1 MLLRVDQPFSK
12 VFEAAL
18 SRLKLQGPE
27 RFRFVWDGLRL
38 HPNDTP
44 ATLQQRGRK
53 MEDGDFI
60 DMLMEQTGG

>member
-27 RFRFVWDGLRL
+27 RFRFVWDGIRL

-44 ATLQQRGRK
+44 ATLQILGNK
-53 MEDGDFI
+53 MEDDDI
-60 DMLMEQTGG
+60 IYMLMEQTGG